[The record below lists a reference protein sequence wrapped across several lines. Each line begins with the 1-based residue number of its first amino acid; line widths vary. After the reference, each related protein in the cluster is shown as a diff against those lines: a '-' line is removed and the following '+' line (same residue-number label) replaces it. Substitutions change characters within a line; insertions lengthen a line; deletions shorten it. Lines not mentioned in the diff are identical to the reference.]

1 MPAFSRQAAGVAAEQ
16 QALNYLLAQGL
27 ELLARNWRCKRGEL
41 DLVMLDRDTVVFVE
55 VRYRLHAGFG
65 GALGSIDARKQEK
78 LTLAAQ
84 HFLMDEP
91 RWANHPCRFDVIAL
105 QGSGHSGQPLDWLQS
120 AFDS

>member
-1 MPAFSRQAAGVAAEQ
+1 MPHSSRQAAGMAAEQ
-16 QALNYLLAQGL
+16 QALDFLLNEGL
-27 ELLARNWRCKRGEL
+27 SLLARNWRCKRGEL

-78 LTLAAQ
+78 LSLAAQ
-84 HFLMDEP
+84 YFLQQESH
-91 RWANHPCRFDVIAL
+91 WANHPCRFDVIAL
-105 QGSGHSGQPLDWLQS
+105 QGSGHSGQPLDWLKN

>member
-1 MPAFSRQAAGVAAEQ
+1 MPQSSRQAAGMAAEQ
-16 QALNYLLAQGL
+16 QALDFLLNEGL
-27 ELLARNWRCKRGEL
+27 SLLARNWRCKRGEL

-78 LTLAAQ
+78 LSLAAQ
-84 HFLMDEP
+84 YFLQQESH
-91 RWANHPCRFDVIAL
+91 WANHPCRFDVIAL
-105 QGSGHSGQPLDWLQS
+105 QGSGHSGQPLDWLKN